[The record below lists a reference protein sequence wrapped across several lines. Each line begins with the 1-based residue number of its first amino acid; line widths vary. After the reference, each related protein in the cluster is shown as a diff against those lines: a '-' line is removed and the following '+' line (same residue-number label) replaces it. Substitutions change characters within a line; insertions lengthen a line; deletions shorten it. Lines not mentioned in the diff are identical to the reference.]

1 MDALR
6 FFSANAS
13 RSYNMPVSDRM
24 FSELPSY
31 HLNAESLA
39 IFSEQLSDLQ
49 MLRQVNSQTSLLRS
63 SYRSSIFSQRPSE
76 NPSKGRSSSSASK
89 TNQHAIGAANEI
101 LPLVMILWDEP
112 RRESEGIHE
121 SRSMSRDYSSS
132 NGIENSPVGNG
143 NRAPS
148 DRIKEQTREE
158 RQRLLVRP
166 SKVENSRRL
175 SESSNPKIRHT
186 KPKFI
191 QILVIHFL
199 RTVSPTLIRRVNIC
213 GDGVFIPRSIY
224 LSNGNENGK
233 NNECIICFSNLN
245 DVILLPCR
253 HKLVCRYCVCMIKQC
268 PLCRGYI
275 ASYIR
280 EGDETNDTSNAEVI

>member
-1 MDALR
+1 
-6 FFSANAS
+6 
-13 RSYNMPVSDRM
+13 MPVSDRM
-24 FSELPSY
+24 FCIDSFVIL
-31 HLNAESLA
+31 LNSGTTIISLECG
-39 IFSEQLSDLQ
+39 I
-49 MLRQVNSQTSLLRS
+49 VGNLLRTIIWLADVAS
-63 SYRSSIFSQRPSE
+63 SQFPNFPFAFFVSVFNLFTTTKRESIEGPILFICFKDQSTCYRSSKWDSSIGDDSLGWTTTRVRG
-76 NPSKGRSSSSASK
+76 NPRVSFYESGLLQVVLKGR
-89 TNQHAIGAANEI
+89 I
-101 LPLVMILWDEP
+101 DC
-112 RRESEGIHE
+112 
-121 SRSMSRDYSSS
+121 SS

-213 GDGVFIPRSIY
+213 GDGVFIPRV
-224 LSNGNENGK
+224 G
-233 NNECIICFSNLN
+233 
-245 DVILLPCR
+245 
-253 HKLVCRYCVCMIKQC
+253 
-268 PLCRGYI
+268 
-275 ASYIR
+275 A
-280 EGDETNDTSNAEVI
+280 